1 MAAAQAHA
9 FSEHN
14 ALKEVERLQKQMDC
28 LSWHM
33 KDADVRQNNLER
45 CIGQVENEVTY
56 WKNKYRRLT
65 QRLQSQSMERS

>member
-28 LSWHM
+28 LSLHM
-33 KDADVRQNNLER
+33 KDADVRQNHLEK

-56 WKNKYRRLT
+56 WKCKYSRLT